1 MRLAIVLFAIIFT
14 APSANVLAQ
23 GCSDAGFCTLGSL
36 KPSASDTA
44 FKKQQSVTVV
54 LANGIGDES
63 VYVFTPAIQYDVRF
77 NKQWALQ
84 AKLTA
89 NYASGN
95 LGTAF
100 GFGDAFLSGVYSP
113 KSKGK
118 WAASFILG
126 GKFPLNLGDIK
137 NGNKPL
143 PMQYQSSLGTIDV
156 IAGVTIA
163 SKQWLF
169 AAAIQQPLTGTNR
182 NTFLPIYW
190 GTTEAAKYAPSNDFN
205 RKADVLL
212 RTNYDLVN
220 TKKWKV
226 NTGLLGIY
234 HVATD
239 TYVDGNI
246 SNQPIHLQGSDG
258 LTLNGTFS
266 AWYKP
271 ATKLSFGITG
281 GVPFVV
287 RTIRPDGL
295 TRSFVLSP
303 EIIFHF

>member
-1 MRLAIVLFAIIFT
+1 MRLALVVLVIIFL
-14 APSANVLAQ
+14 APTANVLAQ

-36 KPSASDTA
+36 KPSNTDSM
-44 FKKQQSVTVV
+44 FKKRQSLTVA
-54 LANGIGDES
+54 LTNGIGDES

-77 NKQWALQ
+77 SKQWALQ
-84 AKLTA
+84 AKVTA

-100 GFGDAFLSGVYSP
+100 GLGDAFVSGIYSP
-113 KSKGK
+113 KSNSH
-118 WAASFILG
+118 WTTSFILG
-126 GKFPLNLGDIK
+126 GKIPLNLGDIK

-163 SKQWLF
+163 NKHWLF
-169 AAAIQQPLTGTNR
+169 ATAIQQPLTGTNR

-190 GTTEAAKYAPSNDFN
+190 GTSEAAKYAPSNDFN
-205 RKADVLL
+205 RKADVLV
-212 RTNYDLVN
+212 RANYDFVS

-239 TYVDGNI
+239 TYIDGNI
-246 SNQPIHLQGSDG
+246 SNQPIQLKGSNG

-271 ATKLSFGITG
+271 STKLAIGVTG

-287 RTIRPDGL
+287 RDIRPDGL
-295 TRSFVLSP
+295 TRSFVLLP
-303 EIIFHF
+303 EITFHF